1 VTRDA
6 AMLLALT
13 LTFAAWL
20 MVHAALLVRV
30 TRTKNAALGLRAL
43 AWVPVLTPIV
53 GWRVGAKAWSV
64 VWLVVGLAYAVL
76 RGVG

>member
-1 VTRDA
+1 MTRDA
-6 AMLLALT
+6 AVLLALV
-13 LTFAAWL
+13 LTGALWL

-30 TRTKNAALGLRAL
+30 LQRRDVAIGLRAL

-64 VWLVVGLAYAVL
+64 VWLVVGVAYAVL